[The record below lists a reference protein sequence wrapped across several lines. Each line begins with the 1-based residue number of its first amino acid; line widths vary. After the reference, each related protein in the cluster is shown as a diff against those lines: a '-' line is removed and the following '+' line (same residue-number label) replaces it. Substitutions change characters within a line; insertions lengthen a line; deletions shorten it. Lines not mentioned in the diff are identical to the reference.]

1 MKRIFL
7 IIFLYIPLFAAR
19 TPNDTFHIWGRIVD
33 HGFSPVTSFSIT
45 VFELNPVT
53 NNTKKIQDFAVIDDN
68 GEFLIKN
75 LNSGIYL
82 IEITVTNYT
91 KYSITKKIVN
101 KNESVGEI
109 ILQNTW

>member
-7 IIFLYIPLFAAR
+7 IIFLWIPLFAAR
-19 TPNDTFHIWGRIVD
+19 SQNETIHVWGRIVD
-33 HGFSPVTSFSIT
+33 HGFSPFSSFSIR
-45 VFELNPVT
+45 VFELNPAED
-53 NNTKKIQDFAVIDDN
+53 NTKKIQDFTVIDDN

-82 IEITVTNYT
+82 IEITVINYT
-91 KYSITKKIVN
+91 KYSIIKKIN